1 MENIIVTEETDN
13 IPAAN
18 CWGYGFCHG
27 FNFNEWVLPYLARF
41 IADFPVCSHSR
52 GIINDDQQ
60 SQILIF
66 GFGMPVF
73 GTSYKD
79 AFLDPKNI
87 KPENIAFFIKQLAKI
102 CDESKEFSETSLD
115 QLLQL
120 VGEKQFVFYSA
131 SAGSSLALSS
141 FLKNKT
147 DEQKTEFFKEV
158 VKELFPQQ
166 TNNEELPNKV
176 KSIIEG
182 IVKKAAAFNPP
193 GISYHADLSRYF
205 DLKEQA
211 YGVGELVKETY
222 FTNMIEACLSSNL
235 YPRHVKSSHCPVVKK
250 DALDKIL
257 GNHKKPPPVFSSFCD
272 EAVFPFYY
280 VAMFAKKLKEL
291 NYGLDDEQISNFVY
305 KVMQYGN
312 IVKDGDEFELDDFCK
327 LAIDELKLSDNQHK
341 AKVVSDMAQKYLSI
355 RNSYLALQKEYRQSF
370 QQEYCIN
377 ILGINDGIKENNEKV
392 RENFCEKANEIFTQE
407 FGDVDATKPLF
418 SIKKPN
424 ATASFAHLG
433 DIDDCPCF

>member
-1 MENIIVTEETDN
+1 N

-193 GISYHADLSRYF
+193 GISYHAGLSRYF

-222 FTNMIEACLSSNL
+222 FTNMIEACLSRKV
-235 YPRHVKSSHCPVVKK
+235 YPRHVKSSHSPVVKK

-257 GNHKKPPPVFSSFCD
+257 GNQKKPPPVFSSFCD

-291 NYGLDDEQISNFVY
+291 NYGLDDEQISKFVY
-305 KVMQYGN
+305 KVMQYGD
-312 IVKDGDEFELDDFCK
+312 IVEKDGDGFELDRFCK

-392 RENFCEKANEIFTQE
+392 RENFCEKANEIFTKE
-407 FGDVDATKPLF
+407 FGDVDATKPLL

-424 ATASFAHLG
+424 ATGSFAHPG
-433 DIDDCPCF
+433 DKDGCPFV